1 MTVHALIPVFNRLDM
16 TRRVVA
22 DLRAQRDVDLRI
34 VVIDDGSTDGTADW
48 LAAQHDILTIRG
60 DGNLWW
66 AGAVDAA
73 LRQVV
78 PRASDGDYVL
88 FLNNDTIVEPDLV
101 STLVRVSRE
110 HHGAAVGTALRD
122 QASPHELISIGP
134 RMNAWHMHV
143 WDLIDELS
151 PEECRAPRA
160 VYEVDALSGRGTLYP
175 LAVLRAT
182 GFLHPK
188 LLPHYHADYELA
200 ARARRKGFRT
210 LVSTEAVVYT
220 ERSFGVKREAAKGWS
235 ERFRKGAPNNP
246 LHQVAFR
253 LLVGTG
259 LQRAT
264 ALPRMALEQ
273 SKQVALR
280 ITPRHVQFV
289 LRFGWALARSPF
301 SGQARARVLL
311 YLEQRIG
318 RGSASAWHAYRA
330 GTFVDVHGKS
340 VLVVG
345 CSLGVDCAAFVR
357 LGARV
362 VHGLDVIEKV
372 GTGYRHARVA
382 YMRASARAIPVRS
395 DSYELVCCL
404 ATAEEMPDLEQALA
418 EMARVTHEGGFI
430 YTVAAG
436 VLSKRRGRARIHRQE
451 ADLRD
456 SCAY

>member
-22 DLRAQRDVDLRI
+22 DLRAQRDADVRI

-48 LAAQHDILTIRG
+48 LAAQSDILAIRG
-60 DGNLWW
+60 NGELWW

-73 LRQVV
+73 LREIV
-78 PRASDGDYVL
+78 PRASGDDYVL
-88 FLNNDTIVEPDLV
+88 FLNNDTAVGPDLV

-110 HHGAAVGTALRD
+110 HQGAAVGTALRH
-122 QASPHELISIGP
+122 QAPPHELISIGP

-151 PEECRAPRA
+151 PEERRSPAA

-175 LAVLRAT
+175 VAVLRAT
-182 GFLHPK
+182 GFLRPR

-200 ARARRKGFRT
+200 ARARRKGFKT

-220 ERSFGVKREAAKGWS
+220 EPSFGVRREARGPWR

-246 LHQVAFR
+246 LQQVAFR
-253 LLVGTG
+253 LLVGTP

-273 SKQVALR
+273 SKQLALR
-280 ITPRHVQFV
+280 LTPRHVQFA
-289 LRFGWALARSPF
+289 LRFAWALVRSPF
-301 SGQARARVLL
+301 SGQARARVLV
-311 YLEQRIG
+311 YLEQRLG
-318 RGSASAWHAYRA
+318 RRGAGRWHAYRA
-330 GTFVDVHGKS
+330 GTFVDVQGKS

-345 CSLGVDCAAFVR
+345 CSLGGDCAAFVR

-372 GTGYRHARVA
+372 GAGYQHARVA
-382 YMRASARAIPVRS
+382 YMRASADAIPVRS
-395 DSYELVCCL
+395 DSYELVCCF
-404 ATAEEMPDLEQALA
+404 AAGDAIPGLEQALR
-418 EMARVTHEGGFI
+418 EMARVAREGGFI

-436 VLSKRRGRARIHRQE
+436 VMSKRRGHARLHPQD
-451 ADLRD
+451 AGLRD